1 MEEGQNMHPLPS
13 QNTASAQEGPS
24 LDDYLT
30 QLHMQNASDLYITVG
45 CPASIRGDE
54 GMKDYGKVLTPDDI
68 NQIVENLLSEE
79 LLKKFHSEKELNM
92 SVERAGMGRFRV
104 NIMFQKNQPAFV
116 IRRIVSDIPDFEKLG
131 LPDLFKGLSVI
142 KRGLVLLTGVT
153 ASGKSTTL
161 ASMLDYRNR
170 NERGHIITIEDP
182 IEYFHEHKQS
192 VITQREVG
200 IDTQSFAAALKNSL
214 RQRPDAILIGEI
226 RDHEV
231 MEHALTIA
239 ETGHLALATLHTTN
253 AYQSVERIINF
264 FPEEM
269 YSQVRLSLSLNLR
282 AIVSQ
287 RLLPSTD
294 GKLVLAQEILLNE
307 GLVKELILKGET
319 LKIREVMEENKS
331 MGMQTFDQALID
343 LYSAGKISEDVALAY
358 SDRPSD
364 LKIKLGNVNIQKE
377 QGDFS
382 KMDTS
387 GLYLSD

>member
-1 MEEGQNMHPLPS
+1 MDNRHAMTGEYGNSTGDTL
-13 QNTASAQEGPS
+13 S
-24 LDDYLT
+24 LDTYLT
-30 QLHMQNASDLYITVG
+30 QLHLQNASDLYLTVG
-45 CPASIRGDE
+45 CAASIRGDT
-54 GMKDYGKVLTPDDI
+54 GMKDYGKILSPVDI
-68 NQIVENLLSEE
+68 QSIVKNLLSED
-79 LLKKFHSEKELNM
+79 LQNKFEHDKELNM

-104 NIMFQKNQPAFV
+104 NIMYQKNHPAFV
-116 IRRIVSDIPDFEKLG
+116 IRRIISDIPDFNSLG
-131 LPDLFKGLSVI
+131 LPDLFKGLSLT

-170 NERGHIITIEDP
+170 SEKGHIITIEDP

-200 IDTQSFAAALKNSL
+200 IDTHSFAAALKNSL

-264 FPEEM
+264 FPEEQA
-269 YSQVRLSLSLNLR
+269 SQVRLSLSLNLR
-282 AIVSQ
+282 AIISQ
-287 RLLPSTD
+287 RLLPSID

-307 GLVKELILKGET
+307 GLIKELILKGET
-319 LKIREVMEENKS
+319 LKIREVIEENKP
-331 MGMQTFDQALID
+331 MGMQSFDQALID
-343 LYSAGKISEDVALAY
+343 LYATGKISEDVALAY

-364 LKIKLGNVNIQKE
+364 LKIKLGNINIKKD
-377 QGDFS
+377 QGDFA